1 MHTAEQT
8 TTLTRTYGAQAL
20 AAVRGAVARVK
31 AMVRAWQNR
40 RDVRMLLE
48 FDDRML
54 SDIGLTR
61 TDVTSALASPPDVDP
76 SRRLR
81 VMAVERRAAG
91 RAQAR
96 ERLEHVENAKAAGD
110 PVASRPRMLS

>member
-1 MHTAEQT
+1 MHTTQQ
-8 TTLTRTYGAQAL
+8 TTLTRTYGTFAI

-40 RDVRMLLE
+40 RDVRALLE

-54 SDIGLTR
+54 ADIGLTR

-81 VMAVERRAAG
+81 VIAVERRAAH

-96 ERLEHVENAKAAGD
+96 ERIAEVANSIGD
-110 PVASRPRMLS
+110 PVADPSRMSM

>member
-8 TTLTRTYGAQAL
+8 TLTRTYGTFAI

-31 AMVRAWQNR
+31 ALVRAWQNR
-40 RDVRMLLE
+40 RDVHALLE

-54 SDIGLTR
+54 ADIGLTR

-81 VMAVERRAAG
+81 VMAVERRAAQ

-96 ERLEHVENAKAAGD
+96 ERMTEIADSIGD
-110 PVASRPRMLS
+110 PVADRSRMSI